1 MRLRTALVPLALA
14 ALLLAAGC
22 SGTTTVVPNADAA
35 TAAGEPNADA
45 ARAQVA
51 DDNGRTVTVGA
62 SGSVEAE
69 PDRAVIEVAAT
80 ATGDDV
86 STVRRQ
92 LAENATAMREAL
104 NEAGIDNGSI
114 STQHYDI
121 SRDRHRERGR
131 DEPKFRARHSFTV
144 TVENPDR
151 VGEVIVVAVE
161 NGASEVDRVRFTLT
175 KETRRD
181 LREEAL
187 ADAMSNARTQA
198 DTIAANSQL
207 RIAGVDTVSTAEV
220 DVQPFDRREVAL
232 AAAGDGGGGTSIS
245 SGPVTVTAKVQVV
258 YDAESEE

>member
-22 SGTTTVVPNADAA
+22 SGTTNVVPNADAA
-35 TAAGEPNADA
+35 TAAGEPNAEPA
-45 ARAQVA
+45 AQIA
-51 DDNGRTVTVGA
+51 DDSRTITVGA
-62 SGSVEAE
+62 SGSVEAD

-86 STVRRQ
+86 STVRRR
-92 LAENATAMREAL
+92 LAENATAMRAAL
-104 NEAGIDNGSI
+104 NDAGIDNGSI
-114 STQHYDI
+114 STEYYDI

-131 DEPKFRARHSFTV
+131 DEPKFRARHAFTV
-144 TVENPDR
+144 TVDDPDR

-181 LREEAL
+181 LRDDAL

-198 DTIAANSQL
+198 DTIAGNSEL
-207 RIAGVDTVSTAEV
+207 RIEGVDTVSTAEV
-220 DVQPFDRREVAL
+220 GVEPFRRETVAF

-245 SGPVTVTAKVQVV
+245 SGPVTVTAQVQVV
-258 YDAESEE
+258 YDAESED